1 MTLCL
6 FGIHNLTKTE
16 EKHIKVGFIFVGDE
30 ITPYTNNF
38 IKARNHIK
46 EVYGDRIE
54 CVTTYN
60 VTEGQIEKP
69 LQELIDGGCDYIIAA
84 SYGYGPDVKAVAKK
98 YPNIQFCVPTG
109 DNANEKPVLSN
120 YHNCFGEIYQGRY
133 VCGKVAGMKIK
144 QMIDENIIT
153 KEQFV
158 KFVENSVKFEELM
171 MMYRC
176 AIREVQTKL
185 EILNDE
191 FKTKRQRNPIDSI
204 RSRIKSPLSIYEKL
218 KRRNHPISI
227 QSIADNLNDVAGIR
241 VVCPFISDIYD
252 VARML
257 ISQDD
262 VEVMEVKDYIKNP
275 KPNGYRSLHYV
286 VIIPIFLSSG
296 KEYMK
301 VEVQIRT
308 IAMNFWASL
317 EHQMHYK
324 QFDNDD
330 MPEIVKQLTECAE
343 NIYHTDVRM
352 QEIRE
357 DIHKFNE

>member
-1 MTLCL
+1 MNELEL
-6 FGIHNLTKTE
+6 LNGTE
-16 EKHIKVGFIFVGDE
+16 E
-30 ITPYTNNF
+30 
-38 IKARNHIK
+38 
-46 EVYGDRIE
+46 
-54 CVTTYN
+54 
-60 VTEGQIEKP
+60 
-69 LQELIDGGCDYIIAA
+69 II
-84 SYGYGPDVKAVAKK
+84 P
-98 YPNIQFCVPTG
+98 
-109 DNANEKPVLSN
+109 
-120 YHNCFGEIYQGRY
+120 
-133 VCGKVAGMKIK
+133 
-144 QMIDENIIT
+144 ENIIT

-218 KRRNHPISI
+218 KRRNYPVSI

-275 KPNGYRSLHYV
+275 KPNGYRSLHHV

-317 EHQMHYK
+317 EHQLKYK
-324 QFDNDD
+324 KDIDD
-330 MPEIVKQLTECAE
+330 AEGIMYELRACADVINRTDYHMQSLRDRIVE
-343 NIYHTDVRM
+343 NS
-352 QEIRE
+352 
-357 DIHKFNE
+357 

>member
-1 MTLCL
+1 M
-6 FGIHNLTKTE
+6 E
-16 EKHIKVGFIFVGDE
+16 S
-30 ITPYTNNF
+30 P
-38 IKARNHIK
+38 
-46 EVYGDRIE
+46 IE
-54 CVTTYN
+54 
-60 VTEGQIEKP
+60 VTEGV
-69 LQELIDGGCDYIIAA
+69 DGWNTIIFLYNSA
-84 SYGYGPDVKAVAKK
+84 
-98 YPNIQFCVPTG
+98 
-109 DNANEKPVLSN
+109 L
-120 YHNCFGEIYQGRY
+120 
-133 VCGKVAGMKIK
+133 
-144 QMIDENIIT
+144 
-153 KEQFV
+153 KEV
-158 KFVENSVKFEELM
+158 G
-171 MMYRC
+171 
-176 AIREVQTKL
+176 TKL

-218 KRRNHPISI
+218 KRRNYPVSI

-343 NIYHTDVRM
+343 NIYQTDVRM

>member
-1 MTLCL
+1 MISHGFWRVTMDELEL
-6 FGIHNLTKTE
+6 LSDNEQLIMPDILT
-16 EKHIKVGFIFVGDE
+16 
-30 ITPYTNNF
+30 
-38 IKARNHIK
+38 R
-46 EVYGDRIE
+46 
-54 CVTTYN
+54 
-60 VTEGQIEKP
+60 
-69 LQELIDGGCDYIIAA
+69 
-84 SYGYGPDVKAVAKK
+84 
-98 YPNIQFCVPTG
+98 
-109 DNANEKPVLSN
+109 
-120 YHNCFGEIYQGRY
+120 
-133 VCGKVAGMKIK
+133 
-144 QMIDENIIT
+144 
-153 KEQFV
+153 EQFM
-158 KFVENSVKFEELM
+158 KFVEKSSKFEELM

-191 FKTKRQRNPIDSI
+191 FKTKRQRNPIDTI
-204 RSRIKSPLSIYEKL
+204 RSRIKAPMSIYEKL
-218 KRRNHPISI
+218 KRRGHTVSI

-252 VARML
+252 VAKML

-262 VEVMEVKDYIKNP
+262 IEVMEVKDYIKNP

-286 VIIPIFLSSG
+286 IIIPIFLSSG

-324 QFDNDD
+324 QFENDE
-330 MPEIVKQLTECAE
+330 MPEIVNQLTECAE
-343 NIYHTDVRM
+343 SIYHTDVRM

-357 DIHKFNE
+357 DIHKMNL

>member
-1 MTLCL
+1 MNELEL
-6 FGIHNLTKTE
+6 LNGTE
-16 EKHIKVGFIFVGDE
+16 E
-30 ITPYTNNF
+30 
-38 IKARNHIK
+38 
-46 EVYGDRIE
+46 
-54 CVTTYN
+54 
-60 VTEGQIEKP
+60 
-69 LQELIDGGCDYIIAA
+69 II
-84 SYGYGPDVKAVAKK
+84 P
-98 YPNIQFCVPTG
+98 
-109 DNANEKPVLSN
+109 
-120 YHNCFGEIYQGRY
+120 
-133 VCGKVAGMKIK
+133 
-144 QMIDENIIT
+144 ENIIT

-185 EILNDE
+185 EITLDDGYLCKEAKLEILNDE

-218 KRRNHPISI
+218 KRRNYPVSI

-343 NIYHTDVRM
+343 NIYQTDVRM

>member
-1 MTLCL
+1 M
-6 FGIHNLTKTE
+6 E
-16 EKHIKVGFIFVGDE
+16 S
-30 ITPYTNNF
+30 P
-38 IKARNHIK
+38 
-46 EVYGDRIE
+46 IE
-54 CVTTYN
+54 
-60 VTEGQIEKP
+60 VTEGV
-69 LQELIDGGCDYIIAA
+69 DGWNTIIFLYNSA
-84 SYGYGPDVKAVAKK
+84 
-98 YPNIQFCVPTG
+98 
-109 DNANEKPVLSN
+109 L
-120 YHNCFGEIYQGRY
+120 
-133 VCGKVAGMKIK
+133 
-144 QMIDENIIT
+144 
-153 KEQFV
+153 KEV
-158 KFVENSVKFEELM
+158 G
-171 MMYRC
+171 
-176 AIREVQTKL
+176 TKL